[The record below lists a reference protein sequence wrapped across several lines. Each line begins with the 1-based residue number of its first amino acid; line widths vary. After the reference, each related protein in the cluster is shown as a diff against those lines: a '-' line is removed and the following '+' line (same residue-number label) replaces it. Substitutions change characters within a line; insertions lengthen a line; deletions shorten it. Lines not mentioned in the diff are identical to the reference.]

1 MMLPLTACHH
11 TAYPVAPSI
20 PPVESG
26 INLQLDTQTRS
37 LEEAYR
43 AYVQGRYSKASIL
56 FKRFIEAN
64 PQSPRLSEARWWL
77 ARSYEAQGNVPGAI
91 AEYRTLAGASSPPND
106 SASGYQA
113 HAVRRLDALMQNG
126 GTAVL
131 SEMRSVVLSVSYV
144 DWSRIADLSSW
155 IAKVRK
161 AGVTTLLIDA
171 GTSMADLDRSPATG
185 VYFKT
190 SVVPLIDD
198 LLGRVIPLAH
208 AEGVA
213 VFARLDLHQAAW
225 MSPNPE
231 WVNAVRGQ
239 SALLSQSSSL
249 VDVLNPEYQ
258 QTVSRIV
265 DDLCRTGIDGL
276 VLQARMRKGFAEEIS
291 PTSWA
296 VFERQF
302 GSSTKGE
309 PTSPSFWRWA
319 GWKTRSYLRFVGQ
332 LRDQVRRERS
342 TRSMVMT
349 IHASAVLD
357 PKASLIDYG
366 EDLLE
371 TRLRGFEALVLLESE
386 ASTGG
391 GISRTEL
398 VKRLAQT
405 TTGERPLWLG
415 LALTRSDPDMIPE
428 AVTTTLTAMSE
439 QPHTP
444 LVLMNGAVV
453 P

>member
-1 MMLPLTACHH
+1 
-11 TAYPVAPSI
+11 
-20 PPVESG
+20 
-26 INLQLDTQTRS
+26 
-37 LEEAYR
+37 
-43 AYVQGRYSKASIL
+43 
-56 FKRFIEAN
+56 
-64 PQSPRLSEARWWL
+64 
-77 ARSYEAQGNVPGAI
+77 
-91 AEYRTLAGASSPPND
+91 
-106 SASGYQA
+106 
-113 HAVRRLDALMQNG
+113 
-126 GTAVL
+126 
-131 SEMRSVVLSVSYV
+131 
-144 DWSRIADLSSW
+144 
-155 IAKVRK
+155 
-161 AGVTTLLIDA
+161 
-171 GTSMADLDRSPATG
+171 
-185 VYFKT
+185 
-190 SVVPLIDD
+190 
-198 LLGRVIPLAH
+198 
-208 AEGVA
+208 
-213 VFARLDLHQAAW
+213 
-225 MSPNPE
+225 
-231 WVNAVRGQ
+231 
-239 SALLSQSSSL
+239 
-249 VDVLNPEYQ
+249 
-258 QTVSRIV
+258 
-265 DDLCRTGIDGL
+265 
-276 VLQARMRKGFAEEIS
+276 
-291 PTSWA
+291 

-349 IHASAVLD
+349 VHASAVLD

-371 TRLRGFEALVLLESE
+371 TRLRGFDALVLLESE

-391 GISRTEL
+391 GIGRTEL

-439 QPHTP
+439 QPQTP